1 MNESANKQEMVAI
14 KSSMPW
20 FLASGWRLFG
30 TLFLTLALPMA
41 MLALTVATQV
51 RHALREQAVHQNTV
65 AAHLVSQS
73 VREHFE
79 GLVRYVESFAR
90 RPNLVS
96 LIEKKDTEGIRAHL
110 KDLVTQHTKFDR
122 TFITD
127 THGILWYDYPHAPE
141 VIGKDFSF
149 RDWYKGVSEAQKTYV
164 SEVYRRAAPP
174 RPFLVAIATPI
185 RNARQATIGYLV
197 GQHTL
202 DALTTW
208 LTQVKPSATGSVALV
223 DHHGV
228 LAMKHDSGNESPLY
242 LGRDPMAQEALGGQ
256 EGSVETADPVTG
268 EESLISY
275 TSVGGIGWAVLS
287 RQPIAAVFAPVTALQ
302 RTIFGLALVSF
313 LAMLGMGYLW
323 LHTIRRYHQAL
334 LESDKAKDRYLTE
347 LTAVNREL
355 EAFSYSVSHDLRAPL
370 RGIDGF
376 SQALLED
383 HAEKLDAQGKDY
395 LQRVRA
401 ASQRMAQLIDDLL
414 QLSRLAR
421 GEIHREEVDLS
432 GMARAI
438 AAELQKTQPDRQVE
452 VRIAQGVVVE
462 GDPRLLRVV
471 LDNLLS
477 NAWKFTSKNPRATI
491 EFGVIENDGRPV
503 YFVQDDGAGFD
514 MAYGDKLF
522 GPFQRLHA
530 PTEFS
535 GTGIGLATVQRIVHR
550 HGGRVWAAGAVGQ
563 GATFSFTL

>member
-1 MNESANKQEMVAI
+1 MNELANRQEMAAI
-14 KSSMPW
+14 KSSIPW

-30 TLFLTLALPMA
+30 TLFLTLALPMG
-41 MLALTVATQV
+41 MLTLSVVRQV
-51 RHALREQAVHQNTV
+51 RHSLRVQAVHQNAV
-65 AAHLVSQS
+65 AAHLVSES

-79 GLVRYVESFAR
+79 GLTRYVESFAR
-90 RPNLVS
+90 RPDLVS

-122 TFITD
+122 TLITD
-127 THGILWYDYPHAPE
+127 ANGILWYDYPHAPE

-149 RDWYKGVSEAQKTYV
+149 RDWYKGVSETQRTYV
-164 SEVYRRAAPP
+164 SEVYKRAAPP
-174 RPFLVAIATPI
+174 QPFLVAIATPI
-185 RNARQATIGYLV
+185 RDARQQVIAYLV
-197 GQHTL
+197 GQHTIEI
-202 DALTTW
+202 LTTW
-208 LTQVKPSATGSVALV
+208 IATLKPSTAGSVVLIDHRGALAIRR
-223 DHHGV
+223 G
-228 LAMKHDSGNESPLY
+228 SGDEPPLQ
-242 LGRDPMAQEALGGQ
+242 LNQNPIILKALGGQ

-287 RQPIAAVFAPVTALQ
+287 RQPIAAVLAPVTALQ

-383 HAEKLDAQGKDY
+383 YAEKLGAKGKNY

-421 GEIHREEVDLS
+421 SEMRREDVDLS

-438 AAELQKTQPDRQVE
+438 AADLQKTQPDRQVD
-452 VRIAQGVVVE
+452 VRIAQGVVAE

-491 EFGVIENDGRPV
+491 EFGVIENDGRPA
-503 YFVQDDGAGFD
+503 YFVRDDGAGFD

-530 PTEFS
+530 PTEFP

-550 HGGRVWAAGAVGQ
+550 HGGRVWATGAVGQ